1 MNRAM
6 RAAGLAVVAVLATG
20 CGAGGDQAV
29 HVRIQF
35 TDPNPAHVLHAVSV
49 ISGGDKFSWPQLAG
63 GDVRTVTLHP
73 GQRDDRQLTLLFR
86 LSDRSH
92 AWDGP
97 KVAAGV
103 GYCIHL
109 VVDAE
114 GRTSHRHRPAPCHGV
129 GE

>member
-1 MNRAM
+1 MKREL
-6 RAAGLAVVAVLATG
+6 RAAGLAVWAVLTAG
-20 CGAGGDQAV
+20 CGARGDQAV

-73 GQRDDRQLTLLFR
+73 GERDDRQLALLFQ
-86 LSDRSH
+86 LKDRPH

-97 KVAAGV
+97 KVAAGA

-109 VVDAE
+109 EVDAE
-114 GRTSHRHRPAPCHGV
+114 GRTSHRHRLAPCNGV
-129 GE
+129 DE